1 MTEQERTI
9 ALALLIM
16 RIALGMFLLL
26 WGLEKIII
34 PDRTV
39 GIFTKFYG
47 IPISATI
54 TPLLGALQIALALAF
69 LIGFRRRISYG
80 LAAALHAYSVIA
92 SWRPLIDPWGLIGG
106 EVKHL
111 FLAGVPVLAAFV
123 ALYMLREMDLWTMDG
138 RRQRGS
144 AEKRT

>member
-1 MTEQERTI
+1 M
-9 ALALLIM
+9 
-16 RIALGMFLLL
+16 
-26 WGLEKIII
+26 
-34 PDRTV
+34 
-39 GIFTKFYG
+39 
-47 IPISATI
+47 
-54 TPLLGALQIALALAF
+54 
-69 LIGFRRRISYG
+69 
-80 LAAALHAYSVIA
+80 IA

-111 FLAGVPVLAAFV
+111 FLAGVPVLAAFA